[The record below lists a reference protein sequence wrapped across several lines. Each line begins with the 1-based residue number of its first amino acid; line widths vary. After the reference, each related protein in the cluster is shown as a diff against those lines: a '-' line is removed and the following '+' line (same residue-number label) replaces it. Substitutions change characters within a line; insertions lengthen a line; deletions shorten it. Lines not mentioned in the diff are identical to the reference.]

1 MTRKHFIA
9 LAKVCAD
16 NNVDDAVIYDLAN
29 VCRKFNRNFDRGRFF
44 NYIRGLQTNLN
55 GTDFV

>member
-1 MTRKHFIA
+1 MSRKHFIA

-44 NYIRGLQTNLN
+44 NYIRGLQAN
-55 GTDFV
+55 V

>member
-1 MTRKHFIA
+1 MTRKHFIE

-16 NNVDDAVIYDLAN
+16 NKVDDAVIYDLAN

-44 NYIRGLQTNLN
+44 DYIYKLQN
-55 GTDFV
+55 V